1 MACYYW
7 SRWLCIDL
15 CYNRANDRH
24 TGTYLVSVFGVD
36 VTDSESDPL
45 SSSNLLPL
53 ISVSTFNNNIL
64 ILPIS

>member
-1 MACYYW
+1 MTDIH
-7 SRWLCIDL
+7 S
-15 CYNRANDRH
+15 
-24 TGTYLVSVFGVD
+24 TYLVSVLGVD
-36 VTDSESDPL
+36 VSDSESDPL